1 MRLISLASKSM
12 LNRKA
17 SVLLTLFTIA
27 ISVMLLLTIERVRQE
42 AKSSFSNTVSGTD
55 LIVGARS
62 GDIQLLLSSVFRIG
76 HANNSVSWDSYQD
89 IKAQRGV
96 SWTIPISLGDSHK
109 GHAVLGTNSAYF
121 EHFRYGKK
129 QTLAFTAGRAFVNAQ
144 EVVLG
149 SDVAQKM
156 HYQLGQQIV
165 ISHGMGNTS
174 FHHHDDNPMTIVGI
188 LAPTGTPVD
197 KTVHVPLAAIEA
209 MHSQP
214 KSTPRMLGK
223 PKQPAGH
230 KHDHQDEHGH
240 HDSHDHGHADKHE
253 HHDSHD
259 QGHADKHEHHDSHDH
274 GHADGHEHHDSHDHG
289 HGHDKPDTVAVA
301 VPAPA
306 DLHGDLI
313 GEPKQ
318 ITAFLMGLDSPLYT
332 LQIRRNINNYKA
344 EPLLAIM
351 PGVTLR
357 ELWRMLGLVEKILL
371 LFSAVVVLISL
382 LGMLTTLLAT
392 LNQRRRELA
401 ILRSVGA
408 RPRHIF
414 TLMSSE
420 AILITAAGCT
430 LGIALFYALIA
441 LAQGTLQSQ
450 FGISLS
456 ISLLS
461 HYELMLIG
469 VIMAAGTLMGILPA
483 TRAYFYS
490 LSDGMSIKL

>member
-1 MRLISLASKSM
+1 MQLITLATKSM
-12 LNRKA
+12 FNRKA

-89 IKAQRGV
+89 IKSQRGV
-96 SWTIPISLGDSHK
+96 SWAIPISLGDSHK
-109 GHAVLGTNSAYF
+109 GHAVLGTDSTYF

-129 QTLAFTAGRAFVNAQ
+129 QNLAFAAGRAFVNAQ

-149 SDVAQKM
+149 SEVASKM

-214 KSTPRMLGK
+214 KSAPRMIGK
-223 PKQPAGH
+223 PKQSTD
-230 KHDHQDEHGH
+230 HDDAHEHNH
-240 HDSHDHGHADKHE
+240 RHDHGHANEHKH
-253 HHDSHD
+253 S
-259 QGHADKHEHHDSHDH
+259 DSHDH
-274 GHADGHEHHDSHDHG
+274 DHADEHD

-306 DLHGDLI
+306 HLHGDLI

-332 LQIRRNINNYKA
+332 LQTRRNINNYKA

-371 LFSAVVVLISL
+371 LFSGVVVLISL

-420 AILITAAGCT
+420 AILITAAGCA

-450 FGISLS
+450 FGISVS